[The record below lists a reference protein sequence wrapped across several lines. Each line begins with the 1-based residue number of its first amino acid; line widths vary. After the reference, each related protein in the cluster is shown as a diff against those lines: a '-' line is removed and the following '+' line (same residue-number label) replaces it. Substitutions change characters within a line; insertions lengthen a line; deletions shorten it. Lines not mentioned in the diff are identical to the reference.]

1 MKTLCGFIG
10 WIIGMFLGFA
20 MANSAPFLAFVF
32 IIGGIFVGR
41 YIGGCIEENKEKE
54 RKVR

>member
-20 MANSAPFLAFVF
+20 MANTAPFLAFVF

-41 YIGGCIEENKEKE
+41 YIGGCIGGSKTCKEIS
-54 RKVR
+54 